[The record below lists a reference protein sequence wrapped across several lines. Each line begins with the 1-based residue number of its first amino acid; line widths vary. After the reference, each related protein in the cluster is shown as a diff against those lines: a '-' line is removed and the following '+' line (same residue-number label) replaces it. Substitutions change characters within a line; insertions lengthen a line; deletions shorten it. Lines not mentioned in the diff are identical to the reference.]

1 MLVAELSVTYSM
13 LGEESDSFLL
23 SLTFLAESDLETPLL
38 TSLFSVRLEEPQM
51 LYEDEV
57 DEDAPV
63 RMETQ
68 PTPLKGPM
76 VGAKCCN
83 IPKILN
89 LDHQTLNIK
98 IRVNKNFAK

>member
-23 SLTFLAESDLETPLL
+23 SLTCLTELDLEIPLL
-38 TSLFSVRLEEPQM
+38 TSPFSVRLEELQM

-57 DEDAPV
+57 DEYAPV

-68 PTPLKGPM
+68 PTPLKGPT
-76 VGAKCCN
+76 VGAKCCGG
-83 IPKILN
+83 ITAYAMGRLKLGPMDMEESGKG
-89 LDHQTLNIK
+89 
-98 IRVNKNFAK
+98 